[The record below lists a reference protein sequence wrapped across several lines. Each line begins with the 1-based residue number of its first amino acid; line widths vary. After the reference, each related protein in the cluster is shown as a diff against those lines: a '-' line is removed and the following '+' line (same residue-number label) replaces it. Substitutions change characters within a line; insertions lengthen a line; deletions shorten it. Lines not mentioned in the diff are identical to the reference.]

1 MANYELKT
9 DGHSSHQQ
17 IASFIKKKYPSKC
30 KVLDLG
36 CDVGF
41 LGQLLTRI
49 SKNPT
54 SQPKSRTLHLDG
66 YFFLIKDERLQLA
79 KHYYQTTYCF
89 DLNNRNW
96 PIHKKYDLI
105 VIADTLE
112 HLIQPR
118 EIILKSIKLIKPG
131 GILIISIPNSVFW
144 YARLLILSGTFPKH
158 DRGIFD
164 KTHLQFYTFTT
175 FTSMLDSVQNLRIT
189 DRFQT
194 VPPFQFLP
202 AINWLKPLIRLFSET
217 AYVTAKLWPNLCAYQ
232 HILVVRVN
240 PNHSASK

>member
-49 SKNPT
+49 SKNYQIDAVDI
-54 SQPKSRTLHLDG
+54 SA
-66 YFFLIKDERLQLA
+66 ERLQLA

-112 HLIQPR
+112 QLIQPR